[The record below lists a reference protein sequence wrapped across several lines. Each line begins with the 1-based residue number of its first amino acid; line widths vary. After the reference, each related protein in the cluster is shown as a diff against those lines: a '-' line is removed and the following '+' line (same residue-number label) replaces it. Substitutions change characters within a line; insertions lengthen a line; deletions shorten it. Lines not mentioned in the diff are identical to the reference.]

1 MNRLAATLG
10 LLGSVVFAAVVVG
23 HAQTPTIFIQGRV
36 LAAETGD
43 ALPHA
48 RVVIYND
55 ATPLPAIFSDSQ
67 GRFAS
72 GPLAQSRYH
81 VVVTKP
87 GYALTNITGAGGPL
101 KILIVGS

>member
-23 HAQTPTIFIQGRV
+23 HAQAPTLIIQGRV

-48 RVVIYND
+48 RV
-55 ATPLPAIFSDSQ
+55 
-67 GRFAS
+67 AS
-72 GPLAQSRYH
+72 L
-81 VVVTKP
+81 
-87 GYALTNITGAGGPL
+87 
-101 KILIVGS
+101 